1 MTTGRVL
8 CSTPYYLDKAG
19 QGLDP
24 AQAQTHAQGLGLER
38 EQLLHLALSDCDDV
52 LVGGY
57 DSGLVRV
64 WIVALA
70 NLAVLV
76 AQDNKQQTPAH
87 AQAIS
92 RTSNQDSNQDNDDDG
107 CDDDD
112 HDGGGDEDESLAHDP
127 LHASAALAATAIAPL
142 VLATSW
148 QVSEPR
154 HTHPPTHTHS
164 HPPTHPP
171 THTHTK
177 MHKHIL

>member
-1 MTTGRVL
+1 ML
-8 CSTPYYLDKAG
+8 CSTPYYLDKAAAPG

-24 AQAQTHAQGLGLER
+24 AQAHSHSQGLGQER

-87 AQAIS
+87 AQALS

-107 CDDDD
+107 CDDDN
-112 HDGGGDEDESLAHDP
+112 DGGDSYDEDESLAPDP

-154 HTHPPTHTHS
+154 HTHTSSCTNVHN
-164 HPPTHPP
+164 
-171 THTHTK
+171 
-177 MHKHIL
+177 HIL